1 MGTRKATVFTDPQS
15 NTIDTGTQSGL
26 EQDECPGFEIRVGH
40 GVRGISPQRAGS
52 PAAPC
57 VQGWNP
63 WTSDALQHPPTRE
76 RLEERAF
83 LSCGALGIQVE

>member
-40 GVRGISPQRAGS
+40 GDRSIFPQTGLK
-52 PAAPC
+52 PC
-57 VQGWNP
+57 RTLRPGME
-63 WTSDALQHPPTRE
+63 S
-76 RLEERAF
+76 LEERSSAT
-83 LSCGALGIQVE
+83 STVSGET